1 MEKKTRKTRNTLEFA
16 TRAIH
21 VGQEPEATTGAIS
34 VPIYQTSTFA
44 QSAPGVHKG
53 YDYSRTDNPTRTA
66 LQQALASLESANY
79 CLAFSSGMG
88 AATTAMLLFK
98 QGDHIISSR
107 DVYGGTYRLFKR
119 VLEEFGL
126 TFSFVETSN
135 LNEIKAAVMPR
146 TRLVW
151 IESPTNPLLRITDIR
166 GAARIAH
173 DSGALCLVDNTFA
186 SPFFQ
191 RPLSLGADLVLHSTT
206 KYIGGHADLVG
217 GAICLNERSLYE
229 RLKFLQNAAGATPSP
244 FDCFLTLRGIKT
256 LALRMREHEANAT
269 SVAAFLKRHPRVRK
283 VYYPGLADHP
293 GYEIAAAQMDGFSGM
308 ISFEVKGGLSEARR
322 VLQGLSIFKIAE
334 SLGGVESLVE
344 LPTIM
349 THASIPEAER
359 KKAGLDDGLIRLS
372 VGIENAADLI
382 ADLKQALNGAG
393 GGKIGD
399 GRSGMEDGNRGAYAG
414 TKAIDTSPRRSRRT

>member
-1 MEKKTRKTRNTLEFA
+1 MARRNRRRDLLQFA

-21 VGQEPEATTGAIS
+21 VGQEPEPATGAIT

-66 LQQALASLESANY
+66 LQQALASLESAAY

-98 QGDHIISSR
+98 RGDHIISSR

-119 VLEEFGL
+119 VLEDFGL
-126 TFSFVETSN
+126 TFSFVETAD
-135 LNEIKAAVMPR
+135 LGAIERAVTRR
-146 TRLVW
+146 TRLLW

-166 GAARIAH
+166 GAAKIAH
-173 DSGALCLVDNTFA
+173 RSGALCLVDNTFA

-191 RPLSLGADLVLHSTT
+191 RPLALGADIVLHSTT
-206 KYIGGHADLVG
+206 KYIAGHADVVG
-217 GAICLNERSLYE
+217 GAICLNQRLLYE

-256 LALRMREHEANAT
+256 LALRMREHEKNAT
-269 SVAAFLKRHPRVRK
+269 RIAGFLRDHPRVRR
-283 VYYPGLADHP
+283 VYYPGLANHP
-293 GYEIAAAQMDGFSGM
+293 GHDIASSQMDGFSGM
-308 ISFEVKGGLSEARR
+308 ISFEVKGGLAEARR
-322 VLQGLSIFKIAE
+322 VLRRLNIFKIAE

-349 THASIPEAER
+349 THASIPKEER
-359 KKAGLDDGLIRLS
+359 RRAGLDDGLIRLS
-372 VGIENAADLI
+372 VGVEDVEDLI
-382 ADLKQALNGAG
+382 ADLKQALT
-393 GGKIGD
+393 
-399 GRSGMEDGNRGAYAG
+399 GR
-414 TKAIDTSPRRSRRT
+414 